1 MVVYFSL
8 LRYNEYMIK
17 NGLKNFFS
25 CLRYYL
31 TPLGIFA
38 IALVIA
44 FSVALPGLI
53 KAPKELFDGV
63 SQILNTPANW
73 DMFFDHILNK
83 LGEFDWRNDLA
94 GALNTILNKSWLGT
108 TLLEAVKAAFS
119 ESGDVTEEMINL
131 IGQCIQGILFNIIM
145 GLVILLVGFIAGYII
160 LKMQIKRNI
169 AKGKLKK
176 VFIGTVIKIL
186 IDLVLMG
193 LGAWL
198 TILWSWNI
206 IFFVIIFI
214 LANGFG
220 SLVEAYIVYNDDVIK
235 FKEVVN
241 FKNFFLMYVT
251 NLIIYAIGIGVTLGI
266 ALLINNFV
274 GVFLGLPLL
283 EITLLVVGLN
293 AESYVKEKADEKE
306 NIAMLAQMM
315 AETQPMTDEQ
325 LDELAGDKK
334 PEEEPKEE
342 KSAEEQPKV
351 EEAPVEEEQHEELP
365 EDHN

>member
-1 MVVYFSL
+1 
-8 LRYNEYMIK
+8 MIK
-17 NGLKNFFS
+17 NGLRNFLH

-38 IALVIA
+38 IAIVIA

-53 KAPKELFDGV
+53 QAPKELFDGI
-63 SQILNTPANW
+63 SQILNSQADWNA
-73 DMFFDHILNK
+73 FFNYIIDK
-83 LGEFDWRNDLA
+83 LAAFDWGNDLA
-94 GALNTILNKSWLGT
+94 GSVKVIFDKGWIAN

-119 ESGDVTEEMINL
+119 GSGDVTEEMINL
-131 IGQCIQGILFNIIM
+131 ITKCISEILFSI
-145 GLVILLVGFIAGYII
+145 VIGFIIVLFGFVAGYIV

-169 AKGKLKK
+169 AKGKMKK
-176 VFIGTVIKIL
+176 VFVGSMIRISIDVI
-186 IDLVLMG
+186 LMG

-198 TILWSWNI
+198 TIVWIWNI
-206 IFFVIIFI
+206 FLFIILFVF
-214 LANGFG
+214 ANGFG
-220 SLVEAYIVYNDDVIK
+220 ALIEAYIVYNDGVIK

-241 FKNFFLMYVT
+241 FKNFCLMYVT
-251 NLIIYAIGIGVTLGI
+251 SLIIYAIGIGVTLGI

-315 AETQPMTDEQ
+315 AETQPMSDEQ
-325 LDELAGDKK
+325 LDEIAGDKK
-334 PEEEPKEE
+334 PIGEPKEE
-342 KSAEEQPKV
+342 APIEEQPKV
-351 EEAPVEEEQHEELP
+351 EEAPMEEEQHEELP

>member
-1 MVVYFSL
+1 
-8 LRYNEYMIK
+8 MIK

-44 FSVALPGLI
+44 FSVSLPGLLQ
-53 KAPKELFDGV
+53 APKDLFDGL
-63 SQILNTPANW
+63 SKIFSSPADWNAFKDYLLNAFTE
-73 DMFFDHILNK
+73 L
-83 LGEFDWRNDLA
+83 DWKNDLA
-94 GALNTILNKSWLGT
+94 GSMTTIFSKTWLRT

-119 ESGDVTEEMINL
+119 GSADVTEELINL
-131 IGQCIQGILFNIIM
+131 IMTCIQGILFSIIM
-145 GLVILLVGFIAGYII
+145 GLVIIILGFILGYVI

-169 AKGKLKK
+169 AKGKFKK

-186 IDLVLMG
+186 IDVILMG

-198 TILWSWNI
+198 TIMWSWNI
-206 IFFVIIFI
+206 FIFI
-214 LANGFG
+214 VIFVLVNGFG
-220 SLVEAYIVYNDDVIK
+220 SLVEAYIVYNDGVVK

-251 NLIIYAIGIGVTLGI
+251 NLIIYAMGIGVTLGI

-306 NIAMLAQMM
+306 NVAMLAQMM

-334 PEEEPKEE
+334 IEEESQEDIPVEE
-342 KSAEEQPKV
+342 TSQEEQP
-351 EEAPVEEEQHEELP
+351 EVEEEHEELP